1 MRLDKL
7 AQEARMVVAQVRKF
21 TNAVD
26 GRERGI
32 ADNHA

>member
-7 AQEARMVVAQVRKF
+7 VQEARIVVAQVRKF

-26 GRERGI
+26 DRVRGI

>member
-7 AQEARMVVAQVRKF
+7 AQEARMVVAQVPEF
-21 TNAVD
+21 TDAVD
-26 GRERGI
+26 GRERGS